1 MNMVRTI
8 PIPNST
14 IDVLFSLLDTRPPR
28 LVEDEE
34 VKGFLISPAQ
44 YNALIELLEDIED
57 LRDAAIA
64 ESEYAAGHGRPF
76 NEYDTERKARGVV
89 AGVQG

>member
-1 MNMVRTI
+1 MRTI
-8 PIPNST
+8 PIPDST
-14 IDVLFSLLDTRPPR
+14 VDVLFSLLDARPPR

-44 YNALIELLEDIED
+44 FNALVGLLEDIED

-64 ESEYAAGHGRPF
+64 EAEHAAGQGRPF
-76 NEYDTERKARGVV
+76 NEYDVERKARGDVPS
-89 AGVQG
+89 

>member
-1 MNMVRTI
+1 MRTI
-8 PIPNST
+8 PIPDST
-14 IDVLFSLLDTRPPR
+14 MDVLFSLLDTRPPR

-44 YNALIELLEDIED
+44 YNALIELLEDIGD

-64 ESEYAAGHGRPF
+64 ESEYAAGQGRSF
-76 NEYDTERKARGVV
+76 DKYDAERKATLGVP
-89 AGVQG
+89 G

>member
-1 MNMVRTI
+1 MRTI
-8 PIPNST
+8 PIPDST
-14 IDVLFSLLDTRPPR
+14 VDVLFGLLDTRPPR

-64 ESEYAAGHGRPF
+64 EAEYAAGQGRPF
-76 NEYDTERKARGVV
+76 SEYDAARKARS
-89 AGVQG
+89 GVQG